1 MHSLSQEFKIAPYLL
16 HAHLCTSPHADVT
29 FFNQLWISV
38 KSTTSV
44 IHSSSSSKEMGRGLV
59 KTILFIMDQILK
71 SRTLK
76 SGLRGAQRWPLRPLR
91 SAPRPELDH
100 QIDGLGIP

>member
-1 MHSLSQEFKIAPYLL
+1 MHSLSQEFKMAPYLL

-29 FFNQLWISV
+29 SFNQLWISV
-38 KSTTSV
+38 KLIYHLCDSLFKVVQGDGERTA
-44 IHSSSSSKEMGRGLV
+44 V

-76 SGLRGAQRWPLRPLR
+76 SGLRGAQLWPLRPLR
-91 SAPRPELDH
+91 SAPRPRTR
-100 QIDGLGIP
+100 PSN